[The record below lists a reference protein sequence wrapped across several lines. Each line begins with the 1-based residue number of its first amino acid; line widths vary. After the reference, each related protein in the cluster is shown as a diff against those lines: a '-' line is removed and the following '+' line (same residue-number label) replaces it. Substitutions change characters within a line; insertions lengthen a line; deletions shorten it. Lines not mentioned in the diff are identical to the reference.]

1 MDPNT
6 KQMAKFIVDGAARMP
21 TLIDDLLSFAS
32 TGVQEPPQRVDL
44 QHAVAQATQNL
55 VQAIKVGGAMV
66 TVDRLP
72 VVRGNEIH
80 LVRLFQI
87 LINNAVKYRSEEPVE
102 IRVTAEQRGPD
113 WALRIKNNGLGIAPE
128 DQVRVFMPFI
138 RLANRDVPGGG
149 AGISDATRRSVRYP
163 KLGRGALTVISQH
176 RIIAAD
182 NP

>member
-44 QHAVAQATQNL
+44 QHAMAQATQNL

-87 LINNAVKYRSEEPVE
+87 LINNAVKYRGEEPVE

-113 WALRIKNNGLGIAPE
+113 WALRIK
-128 DQVRVFMPFI
+128 
-138 RLANRDVPGGG
+138 
-149 AGISDATRRSVRYP
+149 
-163 KLGRGALTVISQH
+163 
-176 RIIAAD
+176 D
-182 NP
+182 N